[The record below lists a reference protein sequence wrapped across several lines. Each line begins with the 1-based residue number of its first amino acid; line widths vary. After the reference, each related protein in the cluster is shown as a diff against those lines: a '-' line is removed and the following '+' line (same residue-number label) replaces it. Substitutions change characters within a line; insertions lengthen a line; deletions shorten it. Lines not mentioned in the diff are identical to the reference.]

1 MSVVVVGLNHR
12 TVPLELLERMTVS
25 DADLP
30 KALADLAGR
39 EHVSEAVV
47 LSTCNRTEIYASVE
61 RFHAAYRDIRDFLSG
76 VSFLPAED
84 FNDHLYAHYD
94 AEAAGHLFA
103 VASGLDSAVLGESEI
118 QGQVR
123 YAWERAQG
131 EGTAGSALNVLFRH
145 AVEVGKKV
153 RTDTGI
159 SRNITSVA
167 HAAVA
172 MARERLDGL
181 HGSRIL
187 VLGAGDMGERMVT
200 ALVDNGAAEV
210 RIANRTWR
218 RSVELAERLGAEP
231 VRLGELPQTLREVD
245 LLLTSTGASS
255 IMVEHG
261 DLAPVTA
268 DRPANRPL
276 LIVDIAVPRDVDP
289 AAADLPGITL
299 LDMDDLRAFAQA
311 GVEERKREA
320 KAARAIVDDELERFL
335 TVTSARQVA
344 PLVAALRGR
353 VDDLRQAELDKNGIR
368 LAELDDGQREVV
380 EAVTRSVLA
389 KVLHEPTVRLKEAAG
404 SPRGERLAESLRDL
418 FDL

>member
-1 MSVVVVGLNHR
+1 MSVVVIGLNHR

-25 DADLP
+25 EAHLP
-30 KALADLAGR
+30 KALADLTER
-39 EHVSEAVV
+39 DHVSEAVV

-61 RFHAAYRDIRDFLSG
+61 RFHAAYQDVRDFLSDL
-76 VSFLPAED
+76 SFLPAEA

-94 AEAAGHLFA
+94 ADAAGHLFA

-118 QGQVR
+118 QGQVKQS
-123 YAWERAQG
+123 WESARG
-131 EGTAGSALNVLFRH
+131 EGACATSLNMLFRH
-145 AVEVGKKV
+145 AVEVGKRV
-153 RTDTGI
+153 RTETGI

-167 HAAVA
+167 HSAVA

-181 HGSRIL
+181 AGSRVF

-200 ALVDNGAAEV
+200 ALLDEGVAGV
-210 RIANRTWR
+210 RVANRTWD
-218 RSVELAERLGAEP
+218 RSVELAERVGGEP
-231 VRLGELPQTLREVD
+231 VHLDDLPGSLAQVD

-255 IMVEHG
+255 VMVEQG
-261 DLAPVTA
+261 DLAPVA
-268 DRPANRPL
+268 AERGDDRPL
-276 LIVDIAVPRDVDP
+276 LVVDIAVPRDVDP
-289 AAADLPGITL
+289 AAADLPGVTL

-320 KAARAIVDDELERFL
+320 KAARAIVDDELERYL
-335 TVTSARQVA
+335 TISSAREVA
-344 PLVAALRGR
+344 PLVASLRDR
-353 VDDLRQAELDKNGIR
+353 VEELRRSELARNGIR
-368 LAELDDGQREVV
+368 LDGLDDGQREVV

-404 SPRGERLAESLRDL
+404 SSRGERLAESLREL